1 MPFVP
6 VRCQRCLSL
15 RSDCCAYTSPQN
27 LKQPKPHTALVINEF
42 ENTLTVIQ
50 YIWTWLTRPHAT
62 KQRIA
67 AVLSISLLG
76 LQLYSPSAWWTRMR
90 SHASSEWR
98 LKLKDWPLQNMTWH
112 LRLTVNHKMC
122 LDAERNQSLK
132 SQAMAPHQAT
142 CCWVHSSAGFIQKN
156 ERWRA
161 HQGDRE
167 RQLSLAPVSQ
177 KVEYWKHRSR
187 FKGWN

>member
-1 MPFVP
+1 MPH
-6 VRCQRCLSL
+6 Q
-15 RSDCCAYTSPQN
+15 
-27 LKQPKPHTALVINEF
+27 
-42 ENTLTVIQ
+42 
-50 YIWTWLTRPHAT
+50 
-62 KQRIA
+62 
-67 AVLSISLLG
+67 
-76 LQLYSPSAWWTRMR
+76 LQVHFPSK
-90 SHASSEWR
+90 WR
-98 LKLKDWPLQNMTWH
+98 LKLKDWPLQNVTWH

-122 LDAERNQSLK
+122 LDAERNQNPLN

-177 KVEYWKHRSR
+177 SPKKSSFENIENTEADSKVELKDPNDHESQ
-187 FKGWN
+187 FQED